1 MDVYREEEGRQ
12 LEEKAPADFSFQV
25 PAAGRYQLQIEY
37 KAPEGKPITPQGS
50 LEILQN
56 GAVIKETAVEFPR
69 RWENAGGQPA
79 NGRFEQD
86 WQGNELMPT
95 QVEVIHWQTVTP
107 SLGEDQ
113 GLNLAAGAYTL
124 RLTMTRQP
132 VRIRRLSLL
141 PLSQTDDYAA
151 YVRAMEAGGAV
162 DTADREIRQEA
173 ELYAQKSHL
182 EITLS
187 YDRISASVS
196 PNDPSKIR
204 YNTLGGSGY
213 SREGQ
218 WVSWNVQ
225 VPESGFYALDVV
237 YRQNDTNGFSVRR
250 RLTVDGEVPFR
261 ECETLVFPYAADFTC
276 QTLADSQGTP
286 YRFYLEKGVHEL
298 KLEVVMTGLNA
309 VLQELSSIVEELNG
323 LYSRIMVLVGET
335 PDSYRDY
342 DLDTHIDGLVPTLES
357 CRQRLNALGA
367 RMDAGADSGIAGSG
381 TSRIYET
388 ARMLAAMAKKV
399 RGIPGQMDNFRSQ
412 INTLADLLGGIRSQP
427 MELDYLTLRSP
438 GDAPCA
444 PGRHLPRTAA
454 LSLPGLSLLL
464 HSGLRYRGR
473 RGGAGRAPAG
483 LGQHQRFDFHRL
495 CHRPGSGPDT
505 QPADHRQLH
514 PLHRHP
520 RYRVPGQRGGY
531 PPARSGLG

>member
-1 MDVYREEEGRQ
+1 M
-12 LEEKAPADFSFQV
+12 
-25 PAAGRYQLQIEY
+25 
-37 KAPEGKPITPQGS
+37 
-50 LEILQN
+50 
-56 GAVIKETAVEFPR
+56 
-69 RWENAGGQPA
+69 
-79 NGRFEQD
+79 
-86 WQGNELMPT
+86 
-95 QVEVIHWQTVTP
+95 EVIHWQTVTP

-286 YRFYLEKGVHEL
+286 YRFYLEKGVH
-298 KLEVVMTGLNA
+298 
-309 VLQELSSIVEELNG
+309 
-323 LYSRIMVLVGET
+323 
-335 PDSYRDY
+335 
-342 DLDTHIDGLVPTLES
+342 
-357 CRQRLNALGA
+357 
-367 RMDAGADSGIAGSG
+367 
-381 TSRIYET
+381 
-388 ARMLAAMAKKV
+388 
-399 RGIPGQMDNFRSQ
+399 
-412 INTLADLLGGIRSQP
+412 
-427 MELDYLTLRSP
+427 
-438 GDAPCA
+438 
-444 PGRHLPRTAA
+444 
-454 LSLPGLSLLL
+454 
-464 HSGLRYRGR
+464 
-473 RGGAGRAPAG
+473 
-483 LGQHQRFDFHRL
+483 
-495 CHRPGSGPDT
+495 
-505 QPADHRQLH
+505 
-514 PLHRHP
+514 
-520 RYRVPGQRGGY
+520 
-531 PPARSGLG
+531 